1 MAVLLTKHPTIMCVL
16 KEEVSKRILIVDD
29 DIDLVMLL
37 ERQLQKEGYEIE
49 TAVSLCE
56 AEEMVVYFDPHLVLL
71 DINVRGDDGRHLC
84 WKLKHKPVYRVPKV
98 LIISGFDYSPSRANL
113 FGADG
118 ILPKPFPTQIL
129 LDKVSQ
135 LTSVTSAVSD

>member
-1 MAVLLTKHPTIMCVL
+1 MCVL

-98 LIISGFDYSPSRANL
+98 LIISGFDYSPSRATL
-113 FGADG
+113 FGAGG
-118 ILPKPFPTQIL
+118 ILPKPFPTQIV

-135 LTSVTSAVSD
+135 LTSITSGISD